1 MIPMNRHVRVDIVQ
15 QAPSDAAGGVLMPED
30 YKAVQEWEVG
40 VGKEVSSDCER
51 FSVDDVGGVVVFR
64 GNMLVCVDALGG
76 QYHFVQENY
85 VVCKQPVR

>member
-1 MIPMNRHVRVDIVQ
+1 MEPMNRHVRVDIVHQ
-15 QAPSDAAGGVLMPED
+15 SSPEAGGVLMPED
-30 YKAVQEWEVG
+30 YKVVQEWEVG
-40 VGKEVSSDCER
+40 VVKEISLDCEH
-51 FSVDDVGGVVVFR
+51 FSTDDVGGVVVFP